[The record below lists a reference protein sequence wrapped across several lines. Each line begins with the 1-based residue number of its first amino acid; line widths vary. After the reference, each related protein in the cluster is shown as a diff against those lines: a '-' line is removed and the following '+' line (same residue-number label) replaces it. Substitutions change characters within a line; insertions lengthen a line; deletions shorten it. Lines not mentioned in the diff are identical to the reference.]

1 NPTFMKIGAR
11 TLKTGIAVFI
21 SLLIPF
27 LLGFPEV
34 SDLAGISA
42 IYSLQPSVKKSFG
55 VVQERILANTLGGI
69 LAVLVSLSIGNS
81 LLTIA
86 FACALLIAI
95 LHQLRLDNVIGLA
108 AVTMIVIM
116 LTEKDAIFVDAILRV
131 LATFIGVVVTFLV
144 NTLVLPPEYNE
155 RLLTKITNT
164 T

>member
-1 NPTFMKIGAR
+1 
-11 TLKTGIAVFI
+11 
-21 SLLIPF
+21 
-27 LLGFPEV
+27 
-34 SDLAGISA
+34 
-42 IYSLQPSVKKSFG
+42 
-55 VVQERILANTLGGI
+55 
-69 LAVLVSLSIGNS
+69 SIGNS

-155 RLLTKITNT
+155 RLLTKIENT
-164 T
+164 TDHLTKYTRASLRKNSQFGILKKDLTVIK